1 MGTDWEEFIDL
12 FFPWR
17 FCYTC
22 LPLRQAE

>member
-1 MGTDWEEFIDL
+1 MGTDLEEFIDL

>member
-1 MGTDWEEFIDL
+1 MGTDLQEFIDL

-22 LPLRQAE
+22 LPLRQA

>member
-1 MGTDWEEFIDL
+1 MGTDLQEFIDL